1 MEEKKKEKN
10 DFIVITKS
18 SKSLVMDQ
26 THIIAIGTT
35 EILKESTMKKYYH
48 ETAFS
53 FEYLERAEL
62 YFKAIHGNLYDKS
75 KLRCMISHR
84 NAPVIFIYST
94 QPQNQVF
101 ALAPRK
107 QGVDD

>member
-1 MEEKKKEKN
+1 MVEKEN
-10 DFIVITKS
+10 NFIVITKS

-35 EILKESTMKKYYH
+35 EILKKETIKKHYH

-53 FEYLERAEL
+53 FEYLKRAEL
-62 YFKAIHGNLYDKS
+62 YFKAIHGNLYDES
-75 KLRCMISHR
+75 KLRCMISNR
-84 NAPVIFIYST
+84 NAPVIFIYQT
-94 QPQNQVF
+94 QPENQVF

-107 QGVDD
+107 QGIDD